1 MTNDLEKEPV
11 EGQEEAAVGVE
22 EKKPIKLEVNVETKS
37 ACVRHVMVNIPREEI
52 DRYFSKQ
59 FDDLL
64 PKAEVP
70 GFRIGRAP
78 RKLVENKFRKQ
89 VADQVKGSLLMD
101 SLTQISEEQDFSAIS
116 EPDLDFEKVKLPDEG
131 PLKYE
136 FDIEVR
142 PEFDLPNWKGLDL
155 ERPEHEFT
163 DKEITDRLNQFSGQ
177 ISELKTVEEGAAEND
192 NLIVDITSTHDGNL
206 VSSVDNA
213 TLQVRPKLSLAD
225 AEIDDF
231 LKLVE
236 GKKAGESVST
246 KVTVSEFSEIE
257 ELQGKEVEI
266 EFRIKEVKRASLDS
280 EESMAEKLGM
290 SSIDELRTLIAQSLE
305 QKLQYAQ
312 RQSVRDQICKLLTES
327 ADWELPQDL
336 LRRQSKREM
345 DRAVIEM
352 RSSGFS
358 EPEIQAQENSL
369 RRNAMQRTET
379 LLKEHFI
386 LERIAEEQDIEDS
399 PADYDLEIAK
409 IAAQRNDSPRRVRAR
424 LEREGQMDSLRNM
437 IIEDKVI
444 RLIEENANFKAV
456 PYTADDM
463 SDTSAISFFVAGSPD
478 NIPEAKYEPGEASNL
493 PTTVE
498 RD

>member
-1 MTNDLEKEPV
+1 MTNDLENEPV
-11 EGQEEAAVGVE
+11 NEQEAAVGLE
-22 EKKPIKLEVNVETKS
+22 EKQPIKLEVNVETKS
-37 ACVRHVMVNIPREEI
+37 SCVRHVMVNIPREEI

-59 FDDLL
+59 FDELL

-101 SLTQISEEQDFSAIS
+101 SLTQISEEQEFSAIS

-142 PEFDLPNWKGLDL
+142 PEFELPNWKGMNL

-163 DKEITDRLNQFSGQ
+163 DDDITERLNHFSSQ
-177 ISELKTVEEGAAEND
+177 MAEYETIDEGAKEND
-192 NLIVDITSTHDGNL
+192 HIVANVTSTFDGE
-206 VSSVDNA
+206 VISSVEGI
-213 TLQVRPKLSLAD
+213 TIQVLQKLSLAD
-225 AEIDDF
+225 AEIDEF
-231 LKLVE
+231 KKLVN
-236 GKKAGESVST
+236 GKKAGDSVST
-246 KVTVSEFSEIE
+246 TVTVSEFSEVE
-257 ELQGKEVEI
+257 NLQGKEVEV
-266 EFRIKEVKRASLDS
+266 EFAITEVKRASLGS
-280 EESMAEKLGM
+280 EEEIAEKLGM
-290 SSIDELRTLIAQSLE
+290 ESVEQLRTVIGTSLE

-345 DRAVIEM
+345 ERAVIEM

-369 RRNAMQRTET
+369 RRNAIQRTET

-386 LERIAEEQDIEDS
+386 LEKIAEEEEVEDL
-399 PADYDLEIAK
+399 PGDYDLEIAK

-444 RLIEENANFKAV
+444 SLIEENAEFKATKYK
-456 PYTADDM
+456 PDDQ
-463 SDTSAISFFVAGSPD
+463 SDTTAINFFVAGSPD
-478 NIPEAKYEPGEASNL
+478 NIPEAKYEPGESAEL
-493 PTTVE
+493 PNTVE